1 MRGRTT
7 FIVMPFTS
15 AQASPACVSKSSAN
29 FCAASSEIGSIG
41 AVFLTTEKMCLPA
54 SAILGVLLAVE
65 EIQEVDVF
73 SVPSSEERTD
83 VSGFECEASLTHGL
97 DVGSGECVCHFS
109 VDVDL
114 Q

>member
-1 MRGRTT
+1 MRGRTA

-15 AQASPACVSKSSAN
+15 AQASPACVSTSSAN

-73 SVPSSEERTD
+73 LWRVRSRPVRNART
-83 VSGFECEASLTHGL
+83 SPASCEASLTHGL
-97 DVGSGECVCHFS
+97 DVGSGECVPF
-109 VDVDL
+109 L
-114 Q
+114 G